1 MTKLF
6 STMLCIAGLCA
17 ANLSAAAELTI
28 HIDDVKAAGGQLM
41 ISVYNSADSFLK
53 KPLSAMRTAAKA
65 TDNSVTVKDLPPGD
79 YAVVVFHDVN
89 ENGKMDKNILGIPTE
104 DYGFSNNA
112 TGKMGPP
119 SFELAKLT
127 LTEAGLSTHLSLH

>member
-6 STMLCIAGLCA
+6 RTLFCIAGLCA

-28 HIDDVKAAGGQLM
+28 HIDDVKVASGQLM
-41 ISVYNSADSFLK
+41 ISVYNSADTFLK
-53 KPLSAMRTAAKA
+53 KPLSGIRTAAKA

-79 YAVVVFHDVN
+79 YAVIVFHDVN
-89 ENGKMDKNILGIPTE
+89 ENGKMDKNLLGIPTE
-104 DYGFSNNA
+104 DYAFSNNA
-112 TGKMGPP
+112 MGKMGPP

-127 LTEAGLSTHLSLH
+127 LTDAGLSTRLSLH